1 MIFVGDAAMSP
12 YEIAH
17 PGGSVEHMNE
27 EAGAVWLDR
36 VTRTYPATVWLNPA
50 SQAHWGYSQST
61 QMIRDLM
68 NDRMYPLTI
77 EGIDAAMRELTRK
90 R

>member
-1 MIFVGDAAMSP
+1 
-12 YEIAH
+12 
-17 PGGSVEHMNE
+17 
-27 EAGAVWLDR
+27 
-36 VTRTYPATVWLNPA
+36 VWLNPA

-61 QMIRDLM
+61 KIIRQLL

-77 EGIDAAMRELTRK
+77 EGIDEAMRELTRK